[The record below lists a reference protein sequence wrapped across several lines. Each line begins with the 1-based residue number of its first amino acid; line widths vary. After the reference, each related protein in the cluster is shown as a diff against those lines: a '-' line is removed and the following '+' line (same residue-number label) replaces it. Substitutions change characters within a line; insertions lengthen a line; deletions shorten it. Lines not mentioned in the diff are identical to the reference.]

1 VQLAAHAVYIVCK
14 GSLKKQNRLVFYHAV
29 FCWIDWLSGCLFVN
43 GCLQG
48 NAVAMRKR
56 VGSLKTEFCEVKMAL
71 AVLRFMFLMDWAL
84 RLIAARATYFL
95 CFAKV

>member
-14 GSLKKQNRLVFYHAV
+14 GSLKKQNRLVFCHAV

-56 VGSLKTEFCEVKMAL
+56 VGSLKKKFCKAKMAWV
-71 AVLRFMFLMDWAL
+71 VLRFMFLMD
-84 RLIAARATYFL
+84 
-95 CFAKV
+95 

>member
-1 VQLAAHAVYIVCK
+1 M
-14 GSLKKQNRLVFYHAV
+14 
-29 FCWIDWLSGCLFVN
+29 N
-43 GCLQG
+43 GCLQD

-56 VGSLKTEFCEVKMAL
+56 VGSLKKKFCKAKMAWV
-71 AVLRFMFLMDWAL
+71 VLRFMFLMDWAL

>member
-1 VQLAAHAVYIVCK
+1 MQINHRPIGNNHPPYIIAEM
-14 GSLKKQNRLVFYHAV
+14 SANH
-29 FCWIDWLSGCLFVN
+29 N
-43 GCLQG
+43 
-48 NAVAMRKR
+48 
-56 VGSLKTEFCEVKMAL
+56 GSLKTEFCEVKMAL